1 MTNPI
6 AEIARLSPAA
16 RLLLQA
22 EGGENRRIVEYVR
35 AAPEAIRPVISRAAA
50 TVLAERIGGD
60 SELWEG
66 YLNVTP
72 ATDAP
77 RPPRRDNSVN
87 PDYLTDLETFQIR
100 VKQLAASRHLNNEGV
115 SRLLTEHGAPIPGS
129 VLRVARSLSH
139 LTQVQRTKRAVLAA
153 DRLTRLLAVAEEL
166 IEEDRQIALLR
177 PFVNR
182 ALQIGTLVVVSD
194 LARRAGVSPEITE
207 AALRRDTR
215 LRPLDEG
222 RFTLA

>member
-22 EGGENRRIVEYVR
+22 EGGENRTIVEYVR
-35 AAPEAIRPVISRAAA
+35 AAPEAIRPFITRAAA
-50 TVLAERIGGD
+50 TVLAERIGGNSD
-60 SELWEG
+60 LWEG

-72 ATDAP
+72 VTNAP
-77 RPPRRDNSVN
+77 RTPRRDNSVN
-87 PDYLTDLETFQIR
+87 PDYLNDLETFQIR
-100 VKQLAASRHLNNEGV
+100 VKQLAASRHLNNEEV
-115 SRLLTEHGAPIPGS
+115 AHLLTERGVSIPGS

-139 LTQVQRTKRAVLAA
+139 LKHVQRTKRAVLAA
-153 DRLTRLLAVAEEL
+153 ERLGRLLTLAEEL
-166 IEEDRQIALLR
+166 VEEDRQIALLR
-177 PFVNR
+177 PFVDR
-182 ALQIGTLVVVSD
+182 ALQIGTLVVVGD
-194 LARRAGVSPEITE
+194 LARRAGVSPEVTE